1 MKRKKPSFNET
12 YYGFRSF
19 SSLLEDAQRRGV
31 VTLRRDQKSGSY
43 IVEDLGAAARGD
55 GSIVPPRASE
65 IEAVAASV
73 PPSES
78 GSNGNGNGNGSSNG
92 NGHGG
97 YRNEPRSD
105 REPRGERRPSAPMPP
120 IVAAS
125 TLTAPPVPGSTGVPS
140 VSAATGPDE
149 VLIGTEVET
158 PDGEAPSRP
167 RRRRGGRGRG
177 RGREGREG
185 GERESRPDL
194 EARGEDVPLPLEED
208 SNPSIPT
215 VPEAAAAYKEVGE
228 RMSATNAP
236 VFTEAPVSDVSS
248 DARAVPAERARRTE
262 SVDGEEPDEV
272 EPVTVAVAATPAP
285 RPAPPVAPVDP
296 SKASFSLLGW
306 LKGGG

>member
-1 MKRKKPSFNET
+1 MGTRCRAFGEEDRCALEKPKYVGMAPGATLVIAAPGEADG
-12 YYGFRSF
+12 GFQ
-19 SSLLEDAQRRGV
+19 D
-31 VTLRRDQKSGSY
+31 
-43 IVEDLGAAARGD
+43 
-55 GSIVPPRASE
+55 
-65 IEAVAASV
+65 
-73 PPSES
+73 
-78 GSNGNGNGNGSSNG
+78 
-92 NGHGG
+92 
-97 YRNEPRSD
+97 
-105 REPRGERRPSAPMPP
+105 
-120 IVAAS
+120 
-125 TLTAPPVPGSTGVPS
+125 
-140 VSAATGPDE
+140 PD

-185 GERESRPDL
+185 GERDARPDL

-215 VPEAAAAYKEVGE
+215 VPEAAAAYKEVVE